1 MFWLGGGGGWV
12 RSLQDPL
19 FTSRGRF
26 KSLLP
31 PCTSC
36 VLLGSGR
43 QEQHRYPGLLQNVQ
57 TKHRTVTGKS
67 HPFLFPELHAVKP
80 VGCICPDIFPTRS
93 HS

>member
-1 MFWLGGGGGWV
+1 MMFLQCGSALPWGSLGEGRVGAGVGEKRTEGKKVAEQLCSGWGAGGWA

-43 QEQHRYPGLLQNVQ
+43 
-57 TKHRTVTGKS
+57 
-67 HPFLFPELHAVKP
+67 
-80 VGCICPDIFPTRS
+80 
-93 HS
+93 